1 MFQKGICNW
10 LSICFLVFS
19 VCLHAAKDT
28 PREVLSRSIEI
39 GDLVKV
45 QSLIES
51 FTVGI
56 DELSEDYDPK
66 SPLIE
71 AACKAKI
78 SIIKYLIEKGACIEG
93 ASEKGYSPLVKFI
106 EAGTRVSFQQLIE
119 TVRLLIDS
127 GADVNGAGKDGYT
140 PLMAACQHTRCLKLV
155 EMLLDMGAFID
166 AQAKDEN
173 TAYLLSLRNNNV
185 KAYRLLVSRG
195 ANTNMIWKGL
205 RPLNVLAWEGNI
217 VMAKMLIE
225 ETGANINTNE
235 ANGATPLISAVIGGQ
250 SAMVRFL
257 VERGADIN
265 TRTTSLITVG
275 VPKIGSSKFFKTY
288 VSFPKG
294 STALNFAK
302 TMGNDAMANL
312 ITDLGGILYKEV
324 EYKEEI
330 DW

>member
-1 MFQKGICNW
+1 MFLKRICNW
-10 LSICFLVFS
+10 LSICFFVFS
-19 VCLHAAKDT
+19 ACLHAAEDT
-28 PREVLSRSIEI
+28 PRKILSRSIEA

-51 FTVGI
+51 FAVGI

-106 EAGTRVSFQQLIE
+106 EAGTRVSFQQLSE
-119 TVRLLIDS
+119 TVRLLLDS

-140 PLMAACQHTRCLKLV
+140 PLMAACQHTRCLELI
-155 EMLLDMGAFID
+155 EMLLDAGAFID
-166 AQAKDEN
+166 ARAKDEN

-185 KAYRLLVSRG
+185 KAYRLLVSRR
-195 ANTNMIWKGL
+195 ANTNMTWKGL
-205 RPLNVLAWEGNI
+205 RPLSVLAWEGNL

-225 ETGANINTNE
+225 ETGANINTYD
-235 ANGATPLISAVIGGQ
+235 ANGATPLICAAIGGQ
-250 SAMVRFL
+250 SAMVQFF

-265 TRTTSLITVG
+265 ARTTSPIDVE
-275 VPKIGSSKFFKTY
+275 VPKNGFSIFKTY

-302 TMGNDAMANL
+302 TMGKNAMANL

-324 EYKEEI
+324 EYKEETH
-330 DW
+330 W